1 MRGRSER
8 SISELFR
15 LPRTG
20 GGGGSRGTSKSF
32 LQAAAAG
39 SGPRWPIHRYSAKKH
54 TVRRV
59 ALEEVKKA
67 HARGAWQNERVF
79 QCQRAEPQAEQR
91 SPLILFQTNWGG
103 GRCIIQYASALKTL
117 ETTERQRRGQEIFK
131 DHDRTKRPR
140 NGDEN

>member
-20 GGGGSRGTSKSF
+20 GWGGGGSRGTSKSF

-54 TVRRV
+54 TVWRV
-59 ALEEVKKA
+59 TLEEVKKA

-103 GRCIIQYASALKTL
+103 SLYNSIRFCFEDVRDHRKT
-117 ETTERQRRGQEIFK
+117 ET
-131 DHDRTKRPR
+131 RTRDLQRPR
-140 NGDEN
+140 SNKEAKKWR